1 MSLIDTV
8 KQRLKGAA
16 KSADVALTRQFRS
29 FTPQDLRAV
38 LDRLGLR
45 AGDAVLVHS
54 GMEGF
59 KGFEGKPGD
68 VIRAIS
74 DAVGG
79 VGHVLMPNQPFQ
91 GSAVDH
97 VEGGA
102 VFDVRRTPSM
112 VGLVGEIFRRS
123 DGVVRSLH
131 PTHPVA
137 VRGPDSAAFI
147 ADTVRCETP
156 CGRHTAYARF
166 GEVDGK
172 ILLLGTDEHVMTYYH
187 CVEEELE
194 PLLPKSPFTSR
205 VFDMPAIDAHGARRV
220 IRNRLLDPAMS
231 RARDM
236 SRIVPALQ
244 AARGWTEETVG
255 SLRAIVVRATTLRAQ
270 ALDQAAKG
278 VFCYDL
284 ARVSRSTDEAAAMPG
299 RDPEPGR

>member
-16 KSADVALTRQFRS
+16 KSADIALTRQFRS
-29 FTPQDLRAV
+29 FTPQDLRA
-38 LDRLGLR
+38 LLERLGLR

-68 VIRAIS
+68 VIRAIT

-79 VGHVLMPNQPFQ
+79 AGHVLMPNQPFQ

-97 VEGGA
+97 IQSGA

-112 VGLVGEIFRRS
+112 VGFVGEIFRRS

-137 VRGPDSAAFI
+137 VRGPESGAFI
-147 ADTVRCETP
+147 ADTPSCQTP
-156 CGRHTAYARF
+156 CGAHTAYAMF
-166 GEVDGK
+166 GEVGGK

-187 CVEEELE
+187 CLEEELE
-194 PLLPKSPFTSR
+194 PLLPRSPFTTR
-205 VFDMPAIDAHGARRV
+205 VFDMPAIDARGERHV
-220 IRNRLLDPAMS
+220 IRNRLLDPVMS

-244 AARGWTEETVG
+244 AAAGWQEETVG
-255 SLRAIVVRATTLRAQ
+255 SLRAIVVQAPILRAT
-270 ALDQAAKG
+270 ALELAARG

-284 ARVSRSTDEAAAMPG
+284 ARMSTPAGTAADDTASGP
-299 RDPEPGR
+299 

>member
-8 KQRLKGAA
+8 KQRLKGVA
-16 KSADVALTRQFRS
+16 KSADVAVTRQFRS
-29 FTPQDLRAV
+29 FTPQDLRAM
-38 LDRLGLR
+38 LERLGLR

-74 DAVGG
+74 DAVGSA
-79 VGHVLMPNQPFQ
+79 GHVLMPNQPFQ
-91 GSAVDH
+91 GSAVH
-97 VEGGA
+97 HIESGA

-123 DGVVRSLH
+123 DGVIRSLH

-137 VRGPDSAAFI
+137 IRGPDSAAFI
-147 ADTVRCETP
+147 ADTTRCTTP
-156 CGRHTAYARF
+156 CGSHTAYAVF
-166 GEVDGK
+166 GERGGK

-194 PLLPKSPFTSR
+194 PLLPRSPFTTE
-205 VFDMPAIDAHGARRV
+205 VYDMPAVDSRGERHI
-220 IRNRLLDPAMS
+220 IRNRLLDPTMS

-236 SRIVPALQ
+236 SRIVPALRQ
-244 AARGWTEETVG
+244 AGGWIEETVG
-255 SLRAIVVRATTLRAQ
+255 SLRAIAVPAATLRTQ
-270 ALDQAAKG
+270 ALELAAKG

-284 ARVSRSTDEAAAMPG
+284 KP
-299 RDPEPGR
+299 

>member
-16 KSADVALTRQFRS
+16 KIADVALTRQFRS
-29 FTPQDLRAV
+29 FTPQDLRA
-38 LDRLGLR
+38 LLERLGLR
-45 AGDAVLVHS
+45 TGNAVLVHS

-68 VIRAIS
+68 VIRAIT
-74 DAVGG
+74 DAVGDAR
-79 VGHVLMPNQPFQ
+79 HVLMPNQPFQ

-97 VEGGA
+97 IESGA

-137 VRGPDSAAFI
+137 IRGPDSGAFI
-147 ADTVRCETP
+147 ADTPSCTTP
-156 CGRHTAYARF
+156 CGAHTAYAKF
-166 GEVDGK
+166 GEIGGK

-194 PLLPKSPFTSR
+194 PLLPRSPFTAR
-205 VFDMPAIDAHGARRV
+205 VFDMPAIDVRGERHV
-220 IRNRLLDPAMS
+220 IRNRLLDPTMS

-236 SRIVPALQ
+236 SRIVPALR
-244 AARGWTEETVG
+244 AAAGWKEETIG
-255 SLRAIVVRATTLRAQ
+255 SLRAIVVQAPILRAT
-270 ALDQAAKG
+270 ALDLAARG
-278 VFCYDL
+278 VVCYDL
-284 ARVSRSTDEAAAMPG
+284 ARVSPTAGTTSGDVSSSP
-299 RDPEPGR
+299 

>member
-16 KSADVALTRQFRS
+16 KSADVALTRQFKG
-29 FTPQDLRAV
+29 FTPEDLRAM

-45 AGDAVLVHS
+45 VGDAVLVHS

-68 VIRAIS
+68 VIRAIG
-74 DAVGG
+74 DAVGPS
-79 VGHVLMPNQPFQ
+79 GHVLMPNQPFQ
-91 GSAVDH
+91 GSSVDH
-97 VEGGA
+97 IESGA

-147 ADTVRCETP
+147 ADTPRCETP
-156 CGRHTAYARF
+156 CGRYTAYAMF
-166 GEVDGK
+166 GEVGGK

-187 CVEEELE
+187 CLEEELE
-194 PLLPKSPFTSR
+194 PLLPRSPFTTR
-205 VFDMPAIDAHGARRV
+205 VYEMPALDARGERHL
-220 IRNRLLDPAMS
+220 IRNRLLDPVMS

-244 AARGWTEETVG
+244 RAGGWTEETLG
-255 SLRAIVVRATTLRAQ
+255 SLRAIVVPAATLRREARDLATRGVYCY
-270 ALDQAAKG
+270 ALD
-278 VFCYDL
+278 
-284 ARVSRSTDEAAAMPG
+284 RVAAATPSAAP
-299 RDPEPGR
+299 DPAPPKP